1 MPDRSGRG
9 SPVRVAALL
18 AGYGVLHSALASRRA
33 KDLTARLASPRTRN
47 GLYRPF
53 FIVQSLVT
61 ALVLLRRFARLP
73 DRTLYHVP
81 RPWSWLLRV
90 GQAAGVG
97 LTLWAAGAVGFAR
110 ISGAAPLARFLAGRP
125 TPPEPEAQGPRAAA
139 DGGMLANG
147 PFRHTR
153 HPANW
158 GPIPVFWLCP
168 RMTVNRLTLAAL
180 ATAYLVLGSVHEEM
194 RLRAAYG
201 RAYSRYRRDVPF
213 LLPLPRPRASSP
225 ATAEP
230 PLSDAHAS

>member
-1 MPDRSGRG
+1 M
-9 SPVRVAALL
+9 AALL
-18 AGYGVLHSALASRRA
+18 AGYGLLHSALASRRA
-33 KDLTARLASPRTRN
+33 KDLATRLAGQRTRN

-61 ALVLLRRFARLP
+61 ALVFLRLFARLP

-97 LTLWAAGAVGFAR
+97 LTVWAAWAVGVAR
-110 ISGAAPLARFLAGRP
+110 ISGAAPLARYLAGRP
-125 TPPEPEAQGPRAAA
+125 TPSEPEAQGPREAV
-139 DGGMLANG
+139 DGAMLENG

-158 GPIPVFWLCP
+158 GPIAVFWLFP
-168 RMTVNRLTLAAL
+168 RMTVNRLTLAAV
-180 ATAYLVLGSVHEEM
+180 ATVYLVLGSVHEET

-201 RAYSRYRRDVPF
+201 RAYDRYRRDVPF
-213 LLPLPRPRASSP
+213 LLPFPRPRSLA
-225 ATAEP
+225 AEDDEP
-230 PLSDAHAS
+230 PLSDARAS